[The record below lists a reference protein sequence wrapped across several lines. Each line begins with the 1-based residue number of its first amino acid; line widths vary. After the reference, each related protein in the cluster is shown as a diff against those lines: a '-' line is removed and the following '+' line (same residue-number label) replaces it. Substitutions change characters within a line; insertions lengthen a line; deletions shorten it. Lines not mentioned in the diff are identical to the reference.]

1 MRIKTLIK
9 YIESMYPKE
18 KYPSFQKVKP
28 QLEEGISNIL
38 EKNSK
43 FEITG

>member
-1 MRIKTLIK
+1 
-9 YIESMYPKE
+9 MYPKE

-28 QLEEGISNIL
+28 QLEEGISNKL